1 MTSTTG
7 PDRSTSRPGPPSRGP
22 LPGHA
27 PPDGEIAALTGL
39 RGVAALG
46 VTVFHYYANLDTGL
60 TDPLNMAVRRGYLLV
75 DLFFVLSGLVMA
87 MTYGA
92 GFLAAP
98 GFATWRRFMLRRVA
112 RIVPLYLVTLIAC
125 LALAYLA
132 YGRFSSSFGGFPVA
146 VDDPWREIP
155 PNLLLVQSWSLAQSA
170 LVPAWSI
177 STEWAAYILF
187 PAFVA
192 LMLAGSWRRAAL
204 GCAAAC
210 AMLAAAAWVTAH
222 DGLPHAG
229 PLDASAGQVPGALLR
244 CFAGFLLGMGV
255 YRLSRWKPASIAF
268 TDRFAAALFGV
279 LLLAWLFA
287 PHDHLVYPLLPLVV
301 LCAAGNRGRAA
312 RLLSAKP
319 FHTLGV
325 LSYAIY
331 LLHYQLAGVIHW
343 VEKALAAVGV
353 PAVVYYPLAA
363 ALIYGSL
370 FIAAASAHRLV
381 ELPGRRFVR
390 SLEGRTRT
398 GPAVLGA

>member
-1 MTSTTG
+1 M
-7 PDRSTSRPGPPSRGP
+7 PDPSPPPSLP
-22 LPGHA
+22 LPGRGTA
-27 PPDGEIAALTGL
+27 TGEVTALTGL

-60 TDPLNMAVRRGYLLV
+60 TDPLNTAVRRGYLLV

-98 GFATWRRFMLRRVA
+98 GFATWRGFMLRRAA
-112 RIVPLYLVTLIAC
+112 RILPLYFVTLVGC

-146 VDDPWREIP
+146 VDRPLLEIP
-155 PNLLLVQSWSLAQSA
+155 VNLLLIQSWSLTQSA

-177 STEWAAYILF
+177 STEWAAYLLF

-192 LMLAGSWRRAAL
+192 LMLGGSPWRAAL
-204 GCAAAC
+204 GCVAAC
-210 AMLAAAAWVTAH
+210 AMLAAAVWITAH
-222 DGLPHAG
+222 DGFVHAG

-244 CFAGFLLGMGV
+244 CLGGFTLGMGV
-255 YRLSRWKPASIAF
+255 YRLSRWGPASIAF
-268 TDRFAAALFGV
+268 GDGFGAALFGA

-301 LCAAGNRGRAA
+301 LCAAGNRGRIS

-319 FHTLGV
+319 LHALGV

-343 VEKALAAVGV
+343 VEKALAAAGL

-363 ALIYGSL
+363 ALIYGVL
-370 FIAAASAHRLV
+370 LLAAGASHRLI
-381 ELPGRRFVR
+381 ELPGRRLVR
-390 SLEGRTRT
+390 SIEGRART
-398 GPAVLGA
+398 KPTAVGA